1 MKTYD
6 VQHIKNVALLGHS
19 GSGKTTLAESMLFES
34 GTISRRGTVEERN
47 TVSDYTDIE
56 HERGSSVFSTML
68 NLEWR
73 DYKINII
80 DTPGYDDFI
89 GEVVAALRVADT
101 GVIVL
106 SSVNGVE
113 VGTELIWRYTEQYKT
128 PTLFA
133 VNKLDMEQS
142 KYDNVQVPTP
152 RRQTRKT
159 SYPGFRTRK
168 SQPITQRTYR
178 SNCRKR
184 RNTYGQ
190 VFCPR

>member
-89 GEVVAALRVADT
+89 GEVVAALRVVDT
-101 GVIVL
+101 GVI
-106 SSVNGVE
+106 
-113 VGTELIWRYTEQYKT
+113 
-128 PTLFA
+128 
-133 VNKLDMEQS
+133 
-142 KYDNVQVPTP
+142 
-152 RRQTRKT
+152 
-159 SYPGFRTRK
+159 
-168 SQPITQRTYR
+168 
-178 SNCRKR
+178 
-184 RNTYGQ
+184 
-190 VFCPR
+190 